1 MENNI
6 IKSIFEA
13 LAPEVSGS
21 IYVSYDPLTVK
32 DDRGVYKSY
41 YGFMKSGAIRIDLT
55 GTTIKQLGVWNNPNS
70 LLKPDYL
77 VQVETDDIDTIVYI
91 VSNILY
97 GKANRFLKRDSMFS
111 SSLNETAKED
121 IEEFFDGIGSDS
133 YQKDMTQLYNAY
145 LTWADIYT
153 KRVMSF
159 EYFSTLVRQWSIRNN
174 KGPLSGIKVNKNDKN
189 STIQYNISLENLF
202 KEEILE
208 NPVMYKANL
217 FETIIK
223 KIADNDPLII
233 SLFACG
239 SPNSGKDKA
248 CEEVLKRKRVW
259 ESRVIVRD
267 GDVSGFADLILLLWK
282 NRNRK
287 IIILKNSDTLLF
299 KESSRSILKNLFS
312 MTVDDNT
319 LYYNRVKKEKEKD
332 KRNEK

>member
-6 IKSIFEA
+6 VKSIFEA

-21 IYVSYDPLTVK
+21 IYMSPDPLTVK

-41 YGFMKSGAIRIDLT
+41 YGFMKTGAIRLDLT
-55 GTTIKQLGVWNNPNS
+55 GSTVKQVAVWNKPES
-70 LLKPDYL
+70 LIKPDFL
-77 VQVETDDIDTIVYI
+77 VQTETNDIDTIIYI
-91 VSNILY
+91 ISNVLY

-111 SSLNETAKED
+111 SSLNETAKDD
-121 IEEFFDGIGSDS
+121 IEEFFDGIGTDS

-153 KRVMSF
+153 KRIMSF

-174 KGPLSGIKVNKNDKN
+174 KGPFSGIEVKKNDKKG
-189 STIQYNISLENLF
+189 TIQYNPSLENLF

-208 NPVMYKANL
+208 NPIMYKANL
-217 FETIIK
+217 YESIIR
-223 KIADNDPLII
+223 KIADNDPKII

-248 CEEVLKRKRVW
+248 CEEILKKKRVW
-259 ESRVIVRD
+259 ESRVVLRD
-267 GDVSGFADLILLLWK
+267 GDVAGFTDLILLLWR
-282 NRNRK
+282 NRNRR
-287 IIILKNSDTLLF
+287 IIILKNSDPLLLR
-299 KESSRSILKNLFS
+299 ESSLSILKNMFS

-319 LYYNRVKKEKEKD
+319 IYYNRTKKKKD
-332 KRNEK
+332 KSNEK